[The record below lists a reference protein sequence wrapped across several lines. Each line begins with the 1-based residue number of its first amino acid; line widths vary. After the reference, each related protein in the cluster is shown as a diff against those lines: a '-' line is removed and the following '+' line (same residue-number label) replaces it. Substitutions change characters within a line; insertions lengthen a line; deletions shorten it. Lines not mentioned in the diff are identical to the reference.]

1 VVSECKNV
9 SVTSNLIEAND
20 RSGVMFEF
28 LYKGSENITVTNNLI
43 QYNNGYGVEAY
54 SASEIDVSN
63 NEYEGNR
70 APGNQQKISEDK
82 FIIMQ

>member
-1 VVSECKNV
+1 M
-9 SVTSNLIEAND
+9 TGNLIEGND

-43 QYNNGYGVEAY
+43 QYNNGYGVESY
-54 SASEIDVSN
+54 SASKINVLN
-63 NEYEGNR
+63 NNYAGN
-70 APGNQQKISEDK
+70 GNTDIQQKISADQ